1 MPTAGKLTVF
11 SLEMPRRS
19 MCWDILPSIS
29 RFSSPHL
36 VDRYLGR
43 ISATSQ
49 EHIRQGFALA
59 IASLP
64 SEMLLSSQ
72 SINKILDCLF
82 NLVTISTQ
90 SQHLI
95 KQRRDTLI
103 ALCNL
108 YENVHLHR
116 LSPFAQQELITK
128 FLNAYLRCARDY
140 TNDRLGD
147 SGRLVRETAGTQ
159 LVRLLRLI
167 DGNSQ
172 SKHFLT
178 SAVLHSCLNAILTN
192 VCSKIDDLRVI
203 SGKALI
209 EFLNIPFDAPIEN
222 KDALVRIFHEQADL
236 DWRNSQ
242 SVFPLIVQLLI
253 YDKYRFIVWLN
264 CLMTAG
270 ELNHASQALYN
281 YLVIHRSNDHFLD
294 LLFQD
299 LEKIFRDK
307 QYLQIRV
314 LLPCIQAC
322 ERLLSQSTFENY
334 YEKNRG
340 QFVQHWSNL
349 LQSLEEILTKKSQ
362 ALNNN
367 PTLYLPFMKLCCTLL
382 QFTDLHLRS
391 LLIRFLTKFFLHQ
404 YPWVRRQAAQNFY
417 DTCIM
422 FSDELF
428 TSSDT
433 DAEDHSEQIM
443 GILTETDWEA
453 NLDSLSTIRRTVL
466 DLFHIVEWDVR
477 RSDTAIFFSF

>member
-1 MPTAGKLTVF
+1 MV
-11 SLEMPRRS
+11 
-19 MCWDILPSIS
+19 
-29 RFSSPHL
+29 
-36 VDRYLGR
+36 
-43 ISATSQ
+43 
-49 EHIRQGFALA
+49 
-59 IASLP
+59 
-64 SEMLLSSQ
+64 LSSQ
-72 SINKILDCLF
+72 SISKILDCLF
-82 NLVTISTQ
+82 NLITINAQ
-90 SQHLI
+90 NQHLI
-95 KQRRDTLI
+95 KQRRDVLI

-108 YENVHLHR
+108 YENIHLHS
-116 LSPFAQQELITK
+116 LSPFSEQELINK

-167 DGNSQ
+167 HENSQ
-172 SKHFLT
+172 TKHFLN
-178 SAVLHSCLNAILTN
+178 SSVLHSCLNAILTN

-203 SGKALI
+203 SGKALL

-222 KDALVRIFHEQADL
+222 RDELMRIFHEQADI

-253 YDKYRFIVWLN
+253 YGKYRFIVWLN

-270 ELNHASQALYN
+270 ELNHASQALYA
-281 YLVIHRSNDHFLD
+281 YLVSHRSDDRFID

-307 QYLQIRV
+307 QYLQIRI

-334 YEKNRG
+334 YEKNRE
-340 QFVQHWSNL
+340 QFVQHWTNL
-349 LQSLEEILTKKSQ
+349 LHSLEEILAKKSQ

-367 PTLYLPFMKLCCTLL
+367 PTLYLPFIKLCCALL
-382 QFTDLHLRS
+382 QFTDLQWRNS
-391 LLIRFLTKFFLHQ
+391 LIRFLTKFFLHQ
-404 YPWVRRQAAQNFY
+404 YPWVRRQAAQHFY

-428 TSSDT
+428 TPSET
-433 DAEDHSEQIM
+433 DDEDHSEQIM
-443 GILTETDWEA
+443 SILTETDWEE
-453 NLDSLSTIRRTVL
+453 NLDKLTTIRRTVL
-466 DLFHIVEWDVR
+466 DLFHIVEWGVR
-477 RSDTAIFFSF
+477 RSSTVTFFPF